1 MFTPHLKK
9 YDTSGTNKR
18 ETRFTKE
25 KQQSMRIC
33 VRVINLEL
41 PPTTN
46 DKTRFNPKPL
56 KNQMF

>member
-1 MFTPHLKK
+1 
-9 YDTSGTNKR
+9 
-18 ETRFTKE
+18 
-25 KQQSMRIC
+25 MRIC